1 MIDLFLGGLLGCGVT
16 LVIVEVFSKYPGN
29 DEHAELKADL
39 AEAAV
44 DYCEHKH
51 LNRMESFQAA
61 KWQRY
66 VSLRTELVA
75 LTKDDGPE
83 PILTQLRRM
92 VAHVKKEIGK

>member
-29 DEHAELKADL
+29 DEHAALKAEMT
-39 AEAAV
+39 EAAKE
-44 DYCEHKH
+44 YCYYKYK
-51 LNRMESFQAA
+51 NRMESFQAA

-66 VSLRTELVA
+66 SALHTEYDA

-83 PILTQLRRM
+83 PIMSQLRRM